1 MKRYQIEL
9 SEEQL
14 RLISNCVEDCHRFAA
29 GQAVL
34 FNTCLNMENG
44 LKVRDELRKLEHLLP
59 SYDWAGAGCKD
70 ERLKKFIAATYY
82 LYREILHFLT
92 VESGVENVYF
102 FETLRCKDSGE
113 VIKIKR
119 IE

>member
-14 RLISNCVEDCHRFAA
+14 RLISNCLEDCHRFAA
-29 GQAVL
+29 GQAEL
-34 FNTCLNMENG
+34 FNTCLNVENG
-44 LKVRDELRKLEHLLP
+44 LEVRNELRKLEELLP
-59 SYDWAGAGCKD
+59 SYDWAGSGCKN
-70 ERLKKFIAATYY
+70 KGQQKFIAATYY

-92 VESGVENVYF
+92 VERGVENVYT
-102 FETLRCKDSGE
+102 FETLRCKESGE